1 MLRDMSNEE
10 YHSHS
15 AISRSV
21 LWTFRDLPQKYWYQY
36 LSGEYVRPK
45 ESEDF
50 AIGNAVHTMI
60 LEPELFDEQ
69 FFVTA
74 KVNRATKA
82 GKEAWSQALVNA
94 GTRTILN
101 TEQYAKINA
110 MYNAVMGH
118 DRAKQLFTGG
128 VAEKS
133 IFWTHEPTGIEVKA
147 RPDYL
152 NQSKGLVVDLKTT
165 ASASPRDFQ
174 LSAFKFGYFVQAGML
189 AEALESIGQEM
200 KSFIFVCVEK
210 TPPYAVGVYL
220 LDSEA
225 LEYGRTL
232 FHKLMTEFEVCL
244 DNDEWPGY
252 PVQVLE
258 LPRYAKMELEE

>member
-1 MLRDMSNEE
+1 MLLDMKNEE
-10 YHSHS
+10 YHAHS

-21 LWTFRDLPQKYWYQY
+21 LWKFRELPQKYWYQY

-50 AIGNAVHTMI
+50 VIGNAVHTMI
-60 LEPELFDEQ
+60 LEPELFDQ
-69 FFVTA
+69 QYFVTQ
-74 KVNRATKA
+74 KVNRTTKV
-82 GKEAWSQALVNA
+82 GKAAWAEALVNA

-101 TEQYAKINA
+101 TEQYAQVNA

-118 DRAKQLFTGG
+118 PQAKKLFTGG

-133 IFWTHEPTGIEVKA
+133 IFWSHQDTGIEVKA

-152 NQSKGLVVDLKTT
+152 VQTKGLVVDLKTT

-174 LSAFKFGYFVQAGML
+174 LSAYKYGYFLQAAML
-189 AEALESIGQEM
+189 AEGLKAIGERM
-200 KSFIFVCVEK
+200 NSFVFVCVEK
-210 TPPYAVGVYL
+210 TAPYSVGIYM
-220 LDSEA
+220 LDEEG

-232 FHKLMTEFEVCL
+232 FHKLMAEFKVCL

-252 PVQVLE
+252 PVQVLDV
-258 LPRYAKMELEE
+258 PKYAKMELEE